1 MNSTAHP
8 WPAMLQPVSSRDLLH
23 DLFEYV
29 GFDDG
34 DRETLVA
41 LRPHLEPALD
51 GIVDEFYEAIAKT
64 PRAAAAF
71 PGGAPQIARQKV
83 HLRRWLDDLFD
94 GTYDAEYLERRE
106 RIGRAH
112 VRIRLEQ
119 RFMFGAMN
127 VIRHGLHRALDGS
140 DAAQDLVRA
149 GHVSLDRIC
158 DVELAIMLETYRDR
172 YVEQQRAQERL
183 ATLGQ
188 LAASIGHELRNPL
201 AVISTSA
208 HLLRR
213 RVDEGGA
220 RHVEK
225 IVRQVELGERII
237 GDLLALAGD
246 RPPTR
251 EPVDLISLVEDVQES
266 LMLVEGVD
274 LVLDIEPSVRA
285 VSVDGVQMRQVIL
298 NLLVNSVQAL
308 EAKGGGRVELRAR
321 VVDGHLEVDIL
332 DDGPGFP
339 EGVRERVFEP
349 LFTTKSGGVGLGLAL
364 CARIIAKHGG
374 VIEARDRR
382 GGGAHVHIRIPDAV
396 PS

>member
-1 MNSTAHP
+1 M
-8 WPAMLQPVSSRDLLH
+8 SSRDLLQ
-23 DLFEYV
+23 DLFAYV
-29 GFDDG
+29 GFDETDAA
-34 DRETLVA
+34 TLVE
-41 LRPHLEPALD
+41 LRPHVEPALD
-51 GIVDEFYEAIAKT
+51 SIVDEFYAVIART

-71 PGGAPQIARQKV
+71 PGGDAQIARQKV
-83 HLRRWLDDLFD
+83 HLRGWLDGILG
-94 GTYDAEYLERRE
+94 GTYDAAYLERRE

-127 VIRHGLHRALDGS
+127 VVRRGLHEALAAS
-140 DAAQDLVRA
+140 DAPPDLIRR
-149 GHVSLDRIC
+149 GDVSIDRIC

-208 HLLRR
+208 HLLGR
-213 RVDEGGA
+213 RVDESAA
-220 RHVEK
+220 RHVDK

-246 RPPTR
+246 RPPSR
-251 EPVDLISLVEDVQES
+251 EPVDLISLIEDVHDS
-266 LMLVEGVD
+266 LMIVEGVD
-274 LVLDIEPSVRA
+274 LLLDVEPTVRM

-298 NLLVNSVQAL
+298 NLLVNAIQAL
-308 EAKGGGRVELRAR
+308 EGNGGGRVELRAR
-321 VVDGHLEVDIL
+321 VVDEHLEVDIL

-364 CARIIAKHGG
+364 CARIVAKHGG
-374 VIEARDRR
+374 VIEARERR

-396 PS
+396 TP

>member
-1 MNSTAHP
+1 MT
-8 WPAMLQPVSSRDLLH
+8 SRDLLH
-23 DLFEYV
+23 DLFDYV
-29 GFDDG
+29 GFDAD
-34 DRETLVA
+34 DAAALAA
-41 LRPHLEPALD
+41 LRPRLEPALD
-51 GIVDEFYEAIAKT
+51 GIVDAFYAVIERT

-71 PGGAPQIARQKV
+71 PDGAPQIARQKV
-83 HLRRWLDDLFD
+83 QLRGWLEGIL
-94 GTYDAEYLERRE
+94 GGVYDAAYLERRE

-127 VIRHGLHRALDGS
+127 VVRRGLHAALDAS
-140 DAAQDLVRA
+140 DADAELARR
-149 GHVSLDRIC
+149 GHAALDKIC

-208 HLLRR
+208 HLLKK
-213 RVDEGGA
+213 RVDEKGA

-246 RPPTR
+246 RPPSR
-251 EPVDLISLVEDVQES
+251 EPVDLISLVEDVHDS
-266 LMLVEGVD
+266 IALVEGVD
-274 LVLDIEPSVRA
+274 VVLDIDPSVRV
-285 VSVDGVQMRQVIL
+285 VSVDGVQMRQVLL
-298 NLLVNSVQAL
+298 NLLVNSIQAL
-308 EAKGGGRVELRAR
+308 EAKGGGRVEVRAR
-321 VVDGHLEVDIL
+321 VVDGHLEVDVL

-349 LFTTKSGGVGLGLAL
+349 LFTTKSSGVGLGLAL
-364 CARIIAKHGG
+364 CARIVAKHGG
-374 VIEARDRR
+374 VIEARDRS
-382 GGGAHVHIRIPDAV
+382 GGGAHVHIRIPEAV
-396 PS
+396 QGA

>member
-1 MNSTAHP
+1 MSA
-8 WPAMLQPVSSRDLLH
+8 RDLLT

-29 GFDDG
+29 GFDDL
-34 DRETLVA
+34 DRAALVA
-41 LRPHLEPALD
+41 MRPHVESAF
-51 GIVDEFYEAIAKT
+51 GSIVDDFYAVIVRT

-71 PGGAPQIARQKV
+71 RDGEAQIARQKLQ
-83 HLRRWLDDLFD
+83 LRGWLEGIFG
-94 GTYDAEYLERRE
+94 GTYDAAYLERRE

-119 RFMFGAMN
+119 RYMFGAMN
-127 VIRHGLHRALDGS
+127 VVRRGLHRALD
-140 DAAQDLVRA
+140 AAGVDPALERD
-149 GHVSLDRIC
+149 GHVAIDRIC

-208 HLLRR
+208 HLLRK

-220 RHVEK
+220 RHVDK

-246 RPPTR
+246 RPPAR
-251 EPVDLISLVEDVQES
+251 EPVDLIALVEDVQES
-266 LMLVEGVD
+266 LSAVDGVE
-274 LVLDIEPSVRA
+274 LVLDIAPSVRA

-298 NLLVNSVQAL
+298 NLLVNAIQAL

-339 EGVRERVFEP
+339 EGMHERVFEP
-349 LFTTKSGGVGLGLAL
+349 LFTTKRSGVGLGLAL
-364 CARIIAKHGG
+364 CARIVSKHGG
-374 VIEARDRR
+374 TIEALDRE
-382 GGGAHVHIRIPDAV
+382 GGGAHVRIRIPDAV
-396 PS
+396 DG